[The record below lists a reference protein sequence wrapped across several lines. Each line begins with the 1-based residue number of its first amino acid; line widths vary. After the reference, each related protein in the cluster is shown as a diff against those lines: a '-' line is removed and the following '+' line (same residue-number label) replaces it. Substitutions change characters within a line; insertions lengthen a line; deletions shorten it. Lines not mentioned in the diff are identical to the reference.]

1 MRHIEDEVYRSAP
14 GKRGRWGL
22 LLLLTLLYACTSS
35 GPAPTPQPDTQPTPG
50 GSVLQRG
57 VMRPQD
63 RGQLEALLLQG
74 ERALAAGDL
83 TTASAAEAQITAG
96 LTLPDKASAFSPALA
111 LRWAQLR
118 SALAFTEGDTLRSAT
133 LLLQAQA
140 QAPEDQRQPLID
152 LAFDRLIATL
162 PPPALP
168 AEATDALAAYHDLAQ
183 SLADCAPLP
192 ARLPQA
198 IAEWQARW
206 PGQTLPARLR
216 HLPRPDSGNDPLR
229 IAVLLPFTGPLQ
241 GAAEALRDGLLAAQF
256 EAQRQGYGGSA
267 LRFFDTR
274 AADLPRAYGQALSFQ
289 PDQLLGPLDR
299 EAVSALDAL
308 RQDET
313 QAPPLLALNRPSEG
327 SAPTLWTYAL
337 EPEVE
342 GEQLA
347 DQNWR
352 AGHRRLLILHDEAPW
367 AQRLALAASTH
378 FEALGGI
385 VARRQPFSP
394 NEDLGATVAA
404 ALLVEEG
411 EARSQ
416 ALRRVLRVPLET
428 EPRRR
433 QDVDSVLLI
442 AEPLQGQTLKSAL
455 AYYFAGDLPVWASSQ
470 GLASDLSATALKDLE
485 SVTFSL
491 TPWQLAQGDRT
502 SQRLRAA
509 FPEAEG
515 ALGLLYALGVDAW
528 RLAQWQRYAPPG
540 LPFPG
545 LTGQLSQTE
554 DQRWV
559 RTLRLAF
566 IERGALRPRPARL
579 ALPPAAVPPAA
590 PPAAPFSYPPR

>member
-1 MRHIEDEVYRSAP
+1 MRHIEAEVYRSAP

-22 LLLLTLLYACTSS
+22 LLLITLLYACTSS
-35 GPAPTPQPDTQPTPG
+35 GPAPTPQPDAQPTPG

-83 TTASAAEAQITAG
+83 TTASAAEAQITAA
-96 LTLPDKASAFSPALA
+96 LTLRAKASAFSPALA

-168 AEATDALAAYHDLAQ
+168 AQATDALAAYHDLAQ

-256 EAQRQGYGGSA
+256 EAQRQGYAGSA

-327 SAPTLWTYAL
+327 SAPTLWSYAL
-337 EPEVE
+337 EPEIE

-347 DQNWR
+347 NQNWR

-491 TPWQLAQGDRT
+491 TPWQLAQGDPAG
-502 SQRLRAA
+502 QRLRAA

-545 LTGQLSQTE
+545 LTGLLSQTE

-559 RTLRLAF
+559 RTLRLAT

-579 ALPPAAVPPAA
+579 ALPSAA
-590 PPAAPFSYPPR
+590 PPAASPAALLSYPPR

>member
-1 MRHIEDEVYRSAP
+1 MRHIEAEVYRSAP

-22 LLLLTLLYACTSS
+22 LLLITLLYACTSS
-35 GPAPTPQPDTQPTPG
+35 GPAPTPQPDAQPTPG

-63 RGQLEALLLQG
+63 RGQLEALLREG
-74 ERALAAGDL
+74 ERALAVGDL
-83 TTASAAEAQITAG
+83 TTASAAEAQITAA
-96 LTLPDKASAFSPALA
+96 LTLRAKASAFSPALA

-118 SALAFTEGDTLRSAT
+118 SALAFTEGDTLLSAT

-168 AEATDALAAYHDLAQ
+168 AEATGALAAYHDLAE

-308 RQDET
+308 RRDET
-313 QAPPLLALNRPSEG
+313 HAPPLLALNRPSEG
-327 SAPTLWTYAL
+327 SAPTLWSYAL
-337 EPEVE
+337 EPEIE

-347 DQNWR
+347 NQNWR

-394 NEDLGATVAA
+394 SEDLGATVAA

-491 TPWQLAQGDRT
+491 TPWQLAQGDLA

-509 FPEAEG
+509 FPEAGG

-559 RTLRLAF
+559 RTLRLAT

-579 ALPPAAVPPAA
+579 ALPPAAPPAA
-590 PPAAPFSYPPR
+590 PLSYPPR

>member
-1 MRHIEDEVYRSAP
+1 
-14 GKRGRWGL
+14 
-22 LLLLTLLYACTSS
+22 
-35 GPAPTPQPDTQPTPG
+35 
-50 GSVLQRG
+50 
-57 VMRPQD
+57 
-63 RGQLEALLLQG
+63 
-74 ERALAAGDL
+74 
-83 TTASAAEAQITAG
+83 
-96 LTLPDKASAFSPALA
+96 
-111 LRWAQLR
+111 
-118 SALAFTEGDTLRSAT
+118 
-133 LLLQAQA
+133 
-140 QAPEDQRQPLID
+140 
-152 LAFDRLIATL
+152 
-162 PPPALP
+162 
-168 AEATDALAAYHDLAQ
+168 
-183 SLADCAPLP
+183 
-192 ARLPQA
+192 
-198 IAEWQARW
+198 
-206 PGQTLPARLR
+206 
-216 HLPRPDSGNDPLR
+216 
-229 IAVLLPFTGPLQ
+229 VLLPFTGPLQ

-256 EAQRQGYGGSA
+256 EAQRQGHGGSA

-274 AADLPRAYGQALSFQ
+274 AAGLSTAYGQALSFQ
-289 PDQLLGPLDR
+289 PDQLLGPLERD
-299 EAVSALDAL
+299 AVSALDAL
-308 RQDET
+308 RRDEPK
-313 QAPPLLALNRPSEG
+313 APPLLALNRPSLG
-327 SAPTLWTYAL
+327 SAPTLWSYAL

-367 AQRLALAASTH
+367 AQRLARAASTH

-416 ALRRVLRVPLET
+416 ALQRVLRVPLET

-485 SVTFSL
+485 NVTFSL
-491 TPWQLAQGDRT
+491 TPWQLGGPDPE
-502 SQRLRAA
+502 SERLRDA
-509 FPEAEG
+509 FPDADG
-515 ALGLLYALGVDAW
+515 PLGLLYALGVDAW

-545 LTGQLSQTE
+545 LTGQLAQAA

-559 RTLRLAF
+559 RTLRLAT
-566 IERGALRPRPARL
+566 IERGALSPAPVRF
-579 ALPPAAVPPAA
+579 ALPA
-590 PPAAPFSYPPR
+590 P

>member
-1 MRHIEDEVYRSAP
+1 MRRIEAEVYRSAP
-14 GKRGRWGL
+14 GKHGRWSFL
-22 LLLLTLLYACTSS
+22 LLAALLHACTST
-35 GPAPTPQPDTQPTPG
+35 GPTPPPKVGDQQVPG
-50 GSVLQRG
+50 SEKLTTLLTRAQG
-57 VMRPQD
+57 V
-63 RGQLEALLLQG
+63 GQVEALLQQG
-74 ERALAAGDL
+74 ERALSAGDL
-83 TTASAAEAQITAG
+83 AAAGTAQAQIIA
-96 LTLPDKASAFSPALA
+96 LLAQQSEASDLSPALA
-111 LRWAQLR
+111 LRWARLR
-118 SALAFTEGDTLRSAT
+118 SALAFTEGDTLRSAA

-140 QAPEDQRQPLID
+140 LAPLDQRQRLVD
-152 LAFDRLIATL
+152 EAFDRLIASL
-162 PPPALP
+162 PPPELP
-168 AEATDALAAYHDLAQ
+168 PGEGDALTPYHDLAQ
-183 SLADCAPLP
+183 ALAACAPFP

-198 IAEWQARW
+198 IAAWEARW
-206 PGQTLPARLR
+206 PGTARPSLLNNLPPAVE
-216 HLPRPDSGNDPLR
+216 GGAPLR

-241 GAAEALRDGLLAAQF
+241 GAAEALRDGLMAAQF
-256 EAQRQGYGGSA
+256 EAQRQGHGGSA

-274 AADLPRAYGQALSFQ
+274 AAGLSHAYGQALSFQ
-289 PDQLLGPLDR
+289 PDQLLGPLERD
-299 EAVSALDAL
+299 AVSALDAL
-308 RQDET
+308 RRAEPK
-313 QAPPLLALNRPSEG
+313 APPLLALNRPSLG
-327 SAPTLWTYAL
+327 SAPTLWSYAL
-337 EPEVE
+337 EPEAE

-378 FEALGGI
+378 FQTLGGI

-416 ALRRVLRVPLET
+416 ALRRVLRVPIET

-485 SVTFSL
+485 NVTFSL
-491 TPWQLAQGDRT
+491 TPWQLGNPDAE
-502 SQRLRAA
+502 SQRLRDA
-509 FPEAEG
+509 FPDADG
-515 ALGLLYALGVDAW
+515 PLGLLYALGVDAW

-545 LTGQLSQTE
+545 LTGQLTQAS
-554 DQRWV
+554 DQRWI
-559 RTLRLAF
+559 RTLRLAI
-566 IERGALRPRPARL
+566 IERGALSPAPARF
-579 ALPPAAVPPAA
+579 ALPA
-590 PPAAPFSYPPR
+590 P

>member
-1 MRHIEDEVYRSAP
+1 MRRIKAEVYRSAL
-14 GKRGRWGL
+14 GKHGRWSL
-22 LLLLTLLYACTSS
+22 LLLAALLHACTSA
-35 GPAPTPQPDTQPTPG
+35 GPVPPPEDGAQQAPRGDSLTP
-50 GSVLQRG
+50 LLA
-57 VMRPQD
+57 RPQGV
-63 RGQLEALLLQG
+63 GQVEALLLQS
-74 ERALAAGDL
+74 EHALATGNLAA
-83 TTASAAEAQITAG
+83 ASAAQAQITAR
-96 LTLPDKASAFSPALA
+96 LAQQAETSDLSPDLA
-111 LRWAQLR
+111 LRWAHLR
-118 SALAFTEGDTLRSAT
+118 SALAFTKGDTLRSAA
-133 LLLQAQA
+133 LLLQAQ
-140 QAPEDQRQPLID
+140 PLTPLDERQLLVD
-152 LAFDRLIATL
+152 EAFDRLTASL

-168 AEATDALAAYHDLAQ
+168 PREMSALAPYHDLAQ
-183 SLADCAPLP
+183 ALAACASLP

-198 IAEWQARW
+198 IAAWEARW
-206 PGQTLPARLR
+206 PGTALPSLLKN
-216 HLPRPDSGNDPLR
+216 LPPAVKGGSPLR
-229 IAVLLPFTGPLQ
+229 IAVLLPFTGPLK

-256 EAQRQGYGGSA
+256 EAQRQGHGGSA

-274 AADLPRAYGQALSFQ
+274 AAGLSTAYGQALSFQ
-289 PDQLLGPLDR
+289 PDQLLGPLER

-308 RQDET
+308 RRDEPK
-313 QAPPLLALNRPSEG
+313 APPLLALNRPSLG
-327 SAPTLWTYAL
+327 SAPTLWSYAL

-378 FEALGGI
+378 LEALGGI

-394 NEDLGATVAA
+394 NEDLGAAVAA

-455 AYYFAGDLPVWASSQ
+455 AYYFAGDLPIWASSQ

-485 SVTFSL
+485 NVTFSL
-491 TPWQLAQGDRT
+491 TPWQLGGRDPE
-502 SQRLRAA
+502 SERLRDA
-509 FPEAEG
+509 FPDADG
-515 ALGLLYALGVDAW
+515 PLGLLYALGVDAW
-528 RLAQWQRYAPPG
+528 RLTQWQRYAPPG

-545 LTGQLSQTE
+545 LTGQLTQAT

-559 RTLRLAF
+559 RTLRLAT
-566 IERGALRPRPARL
+566 IERGALSPAPARF
-579 ALPPAAVPPAA
+579 ALPA
-590 PPAAPFSYPPR
+590 P

>member
-1 MRHIEDEVYRSAP
+1 MRHIKAEVYRSAP

-22 LLLLTLLYACTSS
+22 LLLITLLYACTSS
-35 GPAPTPQPDTQPTPG
+35 GPAPTPQPDAQPTPG

-96 LTLPDKASAFSPALA
+96 LTLRAKASAFSPALA

-118 SALAFTEGDTLRSAT
+118 SALAFTEGDTLLSAT

-256 EAQRQGYGGSA
+256 EAQRQGYAGSA

-327 SAPTLWTYAL
+327 SAPTLWSYAL
-337 EPEVE
+337 EPEIE

-347 DQNWR
+347 NQNWR

-491 TPWQLAQGDRT
+491 TPWQLAQGDPAG
-502 SQRLRAA
+502 QRLRAA

-528 RLAQWQRYAPPG
+528 RLAQWQRYAPSG

-545 LTGQLSQTE
+545 LTGLLSQTE

-559 RTLRLAF
+559 RTLRLAT

-579 ALPPAAVPPAA
+579 ALPSAA
-590 PPAAPFSYPPR
+590 PPAASPAALLSYPPR

>member
-1 MRHIEDEVYRSAP
+1 MRRNEAEVYRSAQ
-14 GKRGRWGL
+14 GKHGRWGL
-22 LLLLTLLYACTSS
+22 LLLAALLHACTST
-35 GPAPTPQPDTQPTPG
+35 GPTPPPKDGAPQGLG
-50 GSVLQRG
+50 GDKLPPLLSSPQG
-57 VMRPQD
+57 V
-63 RGQLEALLLQG
+63 GQVEALLHQG
-74 ERALAAGDL
+74 ERALGVGDL
-83 TTASAAEAQITAG
+83 ATARAAEARLTAR
-96 LTLPDKASAFSPALA
+96 LAQQAEASDLALA
-111 LRWAQLR
+111 LRWARLR
-118 SALAFTEGDTLRSAT
+118 SALAFTDGDTLRSAA
-133 LLLQAQA
+133 LLLQAQTL
-140 QAPEDQRQPLID
+140 APLDQRQRLVD
-152 LAFDRLIATL
+152 EAFDRLTASL

-168 AEATDALAAYHDLAQ
+168 PGGMNALAPYHDLAQ
-183 SLADCAPLP
+183 ALAACASLP
-192 ARLPQA
+192 ARLPEA
-198 IAEWQARW
+198 LEAWEARW
-206 PGQTLPARLR
+206 PDTARPSLLNDLP
-216 HLPRPDSGNDPLR
+216 PTVEGGTPLR

-256 EAQRQGYGGSA
+256 EAQRQGHGGSA

-274 AADLPRAYGQALSFQ
+274 AAGLSTAYGQALSFQ
-289 PDQLLGPLDR
+289 PDQLLGPLER

-308 RQDET
+308 RRDDPK
-313 QAPPLLALNRPSEG
+313 APPLLALNRPSLG
-327 SAPTLWTYAL
+327 SAPTLWSYAL

-385 VARRQPFSP
+385 VPRRQPFSP

-416 ALRRVLRVPLET
+416 ALQRVLRVPLET

-485 SVTFSL
+485 NVTFSL
-491 TPWQLAQGDRT
+491 TPWQLGDPDPE
-502 SQRLRAA
+502 SERLRDA
-509 FPEAEG
+509 FPDADG
-515 ALGLLYALGVDAW
+515 PLGLLYALGVDAW

-545 LTGQLSQTE
+545 LTGQLAQAA

-559 RTLRLAF
+559 RTLRLAT
-566 IERGALRPRPARL
+566 IERGALSPAPVRF
-579 ALPPAAVPPAA
+579 ALPA
-590 PPAAPFSYPPR
+590 P

>member
-1 MRHIEDEVYRSAP
+1 MRHIKAEVYRSAP

-35 GPAPTPQPDTQPTPG
+35 GPAPTPQPDAQPTPG

-83 TTASAAEAQITAG
+83 TTASAAEAQITAA
-96 LTLPDKASAFSPALA
+96 LTLRAKASAFSPALA

-118 SALAFTEGDTLRSAT
+118 SALAFTEGDTLLSAT

-168 AEATDALAAYHDLAQ
+168 AEATGALAAYHDLAE

-256 EAQRQGYGGSA
+256 EAQRQGYAGSA

-327 SAPTLWTYAL
+327 SAPTLWSYAL
-337 EPEVE
+337 EPEIE

-347 DQNWR
+347 NQNWR

-491 TPWQLAQGDRT
+491 TPWQLAQGDPAG
-502 SQRLRAA
+502 QRLRAA

-545 LTGQLSQTE
+545 LTGLLSQTE

-559 RTLRLAF
+559 RTLRLAT

-579 ALPPAAVPPAA
+579 ALPSAA
-590 PPAAPFSYPPR
+590 PPAASPAALLSYPPR

>member
-1 MRHIEDEVYRSAP
+1 VYRSAP
-14 GKRGRWGL
+14 GKHGRWGL
-22 LLLLTLLYACTSS
+22 LLLAALLHACTSS
-35 GPAPTPQPDTQPTPG
+35 GPTPPPKDGAPQAPG
-50 GSVLQRG
+50 GDKLTPLLT
-57 VMRPQD
+57 RPQD
-63 RGQLEALLLQG
+63 GGQVEALLQQG
-74 ERALAAGDL
+74 ERALGAGDL
-83 TTASAAEAQITAG
+83 ATANAAEAQITAR
-96 LTLPDKASAFSPALA
+96 LAQQTEASDLSPDLA
-111 LRWAQLR
+111 LRWARLR
-118 SALAFTEGDTLRSAT
+118 SALAFTDGDTLRSAA
-133 LLLQAQA
+133 LLLQTQTL
-140 QAPEDQRQPLID
+140 APSDQRQLLVD
-152 LAFDRLIATL
+152 EAFDRLSASL

-168 AEATDALAAYHDLAQ
+168 PQGMNALAPYHDLAQ
-183 SLADCAPLP
+183 ALAACASLP

-198 IAEWQARW
+198 IAAWEARW
-206 PGQTLPARLR
+206 PGTALPSLLKN
-216 HLPRPDSGNDPLR
+216 LPPVVEGGAPLR

-256 EAQRQGYGGSA
+256 EAQRQGHGGSA
-267 LRFFDTR
+267 LRFFDTQ
-274 AADLPRAYGQALSFQ
+274 AAGLSTAYGQALSFQ
-289 PDQLLGPLDR
+289 PDQLLGPLERD
-299 EAVSALDAL
+299 AVSALDAL
-308 RQDET
+308 RRDEPK
-313 QAPPLLALNRPSEG
+313 APPLLALNRPSLD
-327 SAPTLWTYAL
+327 SAPTLWSYAL

-342 GEQLA
+342 GKQLA

-367 AQRLALAASTH
+367 AQRLARAASTH

-416 ALRRVLRVPLET
+416 ALQRVLRVPLET

-485 SVTFSL
+485 NVTFSL
-491 TPWQLAQGDRT
+491 TPWQLGGPDPE
-502 SQRLRAA
+502 SERLRDA
-509 FPEAEG
+509 FPDADG
-515 ALGLLYALGVDAW
+515 PLGLLYALGVDAW

-545 LTGQLSQTE
+545 LTGQLARTA

-559 RTLRLAF
+559 RTLRLAT
-566 IERGALRPRPARL
+566 IERGALSPAPVRF
-579 ALPPAAVPPAA
+579 ALPA
-590 PPAAPFSYPPR
+590 P

>member
-1 MRHIEDEVYRSAP
+1 MRQIETEVYRSAS
-14 GKRGRWGL
+14 GKRGPWGF
-22 LLLLTLLYACTSS
+22 LLLLTLLYACTSP
-35 GPAPTPQPDTQPTPG
+35 GPAPAPAPDARPTATESALPRVVMGPQNKNP
-50 GSVLQRG
+50 
-57 VMRPQD
+57 
-63 RGQLEALLLQG
+63 LETLLLQG

-83 TTASAAEAQITAG
+83 AAASAAQAQVTAR
-96 LTLPDKASAFSPALA
+96 LTLRGEASAFSPAVA

-118 SALAFTEGDTLRSAT
+118 SALAFAEGDTLRSAA
-133 LLLQAQA
+133 LLLQAEA
-140 QAPEDQRQPLID
+140 NAPEGQRQPLID
-152 LAFDRLIATL
+152 QAFQRLTATL

-168 AEATDALAAYHDLAQ
+168 AQATEALAAYHDLAQ
-183 SLADCAPLP
+183 ALADCAPLP
-192 ARLPQA
+192 ARLPRTVT
-198 IAEWQARW
+198 EWQARW
-206 PGQTLPARLR
+206 PGKPLPALLG
-216 HLPRPDSGNDPLR
+216 HLPRPDAENDPLR

-274 AADLPRAYGQALSFQ
+274 AAELARVYGQALSFQ

-299 EAVSALDAL
+299 ETVSALDAL

-313 QAPPLLALNRPSEG
+313 EAPPILALNRPSEG
-327 SAPTLWTYAL
+327 AAPTLWSYAL

-367 AQRLALAASTH
+367 AQRLARAASMH

-491 TPWQLAQGDRT
+491 TPWQLGQGGLE

-509 FPEAEG
+509 FPEADG
-515 ALGLLYALGVDAW
+515 PLGLLYALGVDAW
-528 RLAQWQRYAPPG
+528 RLAQWQRFAPPE

-545 LTGQLSQTE
+545 LTGQLRQTA

-559 RTLRLAF
+559 RTLRLAT
-566 IERGALRPRPARL
+566 IERGALRTAPARL
-579 ALPPAAVPPAA
+579 PLPQASPPTAT
-590 PPAAPFSYPPR
+590 PLSFRQR

>member
-1 MRHIEDEVYRSAP
+1 MRRNEAEVYRSAP
-14 GKRGRWGL
+14 GKHGRWGL
-22 LLLLTLLYACTSS
+22 VLLAALLHACTSS
-35 GPAPTPQPDTQPTPG
+35 GPTPPPKDGAPQAPGKDKLTPLLT
-50 GSVLQRG
+50 
-57 VMRPQD
+57 RPQD
-63 RGQLEALLLQG
+63 GGQVEALLQQG
-74 ERALAAGDL
+74 ERALSAGDL
-83 TTASAAEAQITAG
+83 ATASAAQAQITAR
-96 LTLPDKASAFSPALA
+96 LAQQPEASELSRDLA
-111 LRWAQLR
+111 LRWAHLR
-118 SALAFTEGDTLRSAT
+118 SALVFTAGDTLRSAA
-133 LLLQAQA
+133 LLLEAQSL
-140 QAPEDQRQPLID
+140 APVDQQQLLID
-152 LAFDRLIATL
+152 EAFDRLSASL

-168 AEATDALAAYHDLAQ
+168 PQGMNALAPYHDLAQ
-183 SLADCAPLP
+183 ALAACASLP

-198 IAEWQARW
+198 IAAWEARW
-206 PGQTLPARLR
+206 PGTALPSLLKN
-216 HLPRPDSGNDPLR
+216 LPPAVEGGAPLR

-256 EAQRQGYGGSA
+256 EAQRQGHGGSA

-274 AADLPRAYGQALSFQ
+274 AAGLSTAYGQALSFQ
-289 PDQLLGPLDR
+289 PGQLLGPLERD
-299 EAVSALDAL
+299 AVSALDAL
-308 RQDET
+308 RRDEPK
-313 QAPPLLALNRPSEG
+313 APPLLALNRPSLG
-327 SAPTLWTYAL
+327 SAPTLWSYAL

-352 AGHRRLLILHDEAPW
+352 AGHRRLLILHDEALW

-416 ALRRVLRVPLET
+416 ALQRVLRVPLET

-485 SVTFSL
+485 NVTFSL
-491 TPWQLAQGDRT
+491 TPWQLGGPDPE
-502 SQRLRAA
+502 SERLRDA
-509 FPEAEG
+509 FPDADG
-515 ALGLLYALGVDAW
+515 PLGLLYALGVDAW

-545 LTGQLSQTE
+545 LTGQLAQGAN
-554 DQRWV
+554 QRWV
-559 RTLRLAF
+559 RTLRLAI
-566 IERGALRPRPARL
+566 IERGALSPAPVRF
-579 ALPPAAVPPAA
+579 ALPA
-590 PPAAPFSYPPR
+590 P